1 MRCVHFR
8 SNVVEIGTPAREE
21 KRQKISLVNR
31 DYLESSLTDSVQESS
46 VVMHERTV
54 VFGETREMNLQ
65 VLRTCRRHRRSQFS
79 LTRCTKLS
87 VETHLRPDKHKEWDD
102 RALGLQVEPLLQPK
116 GKVRSSRRR
125 QPWDLTSL
133 RSVQEACKQ
142 NVSSEMEGRTS
153 RNGEAYSAKSTI
165 IQSTCSRSSSEASII
180 ASPPPLSMYPAITA
194 GSLALMSITANFNP
208 PKMIGTE
215 S

>member
-1 MRCVHFR
+1 MRDEFPR
-8 SNVVEIGTPAREE
+8 S
-21 KRQKISLVNR
+21 L
-31 DYLESSLTDSVQESS
+31 LTDSVQESS

-54 VFGETREMNLQ
+54 VFGETREMDFQ
-65 VLRTCRRHRRSQFS
+65 ILRTCRTNLRGQFS
-79 LTRCTKLS
+79 FTRCTELL
-87 VETHLRPDKHKEWDD
+87 VGTHLRLDRHKEWDD

-125 QPWDLTSL
+125 QPWDLTSS
-133 RSVQEACKQ
+133 RSVQGAYTEKI
-142 NVSSEMEGRTS
+142 SSAVEERAS
-153 RNGEAYSAKSTI
+153 RDDATYSAKSTI

-208 PKMIGTE
+208 PKMTGTE